1 MFKDNSAKSYRKTRS
16 ELIKTG
22 PKNNLFLIFGPLKY
36 KKKISKLFSS
46 KIKWLPFPEKMKCF
60 YFFVFFCKI
69 GLISNHL

>member
-46 KIKWLPFPEKMKCF
+46 KIKWLPFP
-60 YFFVFFCKI
+60 
-69 GLISNHL
+69 